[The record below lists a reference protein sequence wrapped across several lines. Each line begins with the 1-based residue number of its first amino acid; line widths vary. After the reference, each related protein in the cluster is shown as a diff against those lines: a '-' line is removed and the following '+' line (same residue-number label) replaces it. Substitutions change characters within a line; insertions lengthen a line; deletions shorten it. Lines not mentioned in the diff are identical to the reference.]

1 MPTTYMTKQGQTVD
15 LVCLDHYGRT
25 AEVTEAVLG
34 ANPGLAERGAVLP
47 MGTAITMPDIA
58 KKTTASKLV
67 SLWD

>member
-25 AEVTEAVLG
+25 AEVTETVLS
-34 ANPGLAERGAVLP
+34 ANPGLAALGPVLP
-47 MGTAITMPDIA
+47 MGTAIVMPDIA
-58 KKTTASKLV
+58 KKTTATKLV